1 MVHRDPLTYFIP
13 TANSES
19 QAMTLHVTSCI
30 DCDIRTGIVAV
41 HVLPMCL
48 KVSKFTALCTNTE
61 FTQPRV
67 RSVFVFMHRLLVVVT
82 PKFTLL
88 TLKIDQTYIHHQ

>member
-1 MVHRDPLTYFIP
+1 MFHSALLTYFIP

-19 QAMTLHVTSCI
+19 QAMTLHITFCI
-30 DCDIRTGIVAV
+30 DSDIRTGIVTV

-48 KVSKFTALCTNTE
+48 KVSKFTTLCTNTE

-67 RSVFVFMHRLLVVVT
+67 RSVFVFVHRSNNQ
-82 PKFTLL
+82 
-88 TLKIDQTYIHHQ
+88 LKALAD